1 MSITFWY
8 RVSTSTVQGKFQEHS
23 FSRITNKHT
32 RKKFRISVI
41 VYNHGPYYK
50 MATLPRNSS
59 LHYNAEMFARGYHPQ
74 QCMQVAV
81 GNNLPC
87 QGNKLT
93 LKIHLQSGMKGELI
107 VGCFLLKLST
117 VCSVLLGQSGVNSLS
132 LDAHLDGN
140 ALSFL
145 NLSEKTFSGRNS
157 QLGI

>member
-1 MSITFWY
+1 
-8 RVSTSTVQGKFQEHS
+8 
-23 FSRITNKHT
+23 
-32 RKKFRISVI
+32 
-41 VYNHGPYYK
+41 
-50 MATLPRNSS
+50 
-59 LHYNAEMFARGYHPQ
+59 
-74 QCMQVAV
+74 
-81 GNNLPC
+81 
-87 QGNKLT
+87 
-93 LKIHLQSGMKGELI
+93 MKGELI